1 MDALELLLSRDSALR
16 LAAPGPDQAAL
27 EKILQSAVRSPDHGR
42 LRPWRFVVIPEEA
55 RSRFGE
61 TLAWAPGRTGR
72 AGTIVGLWMNSA
84 PHRAV
89 LMDGSL
95 RRVGVGRW
103 FGSMGAQR
111 GVAVT
116 ADFSS

>member
-1 MDALELLLSRDSALR
+1 MRIDVR
-16 LAAPGPDQAAL
+16 LARIA
-27 EKILQSAVRSPDHGR
+27 RSHSFSMLRHDVLTHNSFDGGSFATR
-42 LRPWRFVVIPEEA
+42 LRRVGP

-72 AGTIVGLWMNSA
+72 AGTIVRLWMNSA